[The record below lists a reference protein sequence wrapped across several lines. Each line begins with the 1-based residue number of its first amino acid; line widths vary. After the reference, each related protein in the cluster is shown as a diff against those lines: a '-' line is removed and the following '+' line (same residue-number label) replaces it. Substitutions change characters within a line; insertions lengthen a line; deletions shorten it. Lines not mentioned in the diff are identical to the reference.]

1 MRKITIPYHYYRV
14 FNDFSILIKKNHQ
27 ETLNYILNNFEPS
40 ENKWIHD
47 KFGNLQEK
55 IFSIPNP
62 NVDIDIF
69 YSILESL
76 PRSIRPLTDGN
87 YLKEYKF
94 LHDEKNLIG
103 IEAHGIKIY
112 DFNIVT
118 TREKSIFPHVK
129 SFFKNMSI
137 EEYRIYN
144 QFNSQFLR
152 LIREPNTYQMPDQK
166 DKNVAIDVGCYVGYK
181 VFALSYY
188 QKNYSRPVL
197 GFEIDDENFDVFNI
211 NIKKNKLCDVVKGY
225 KIGLSDEEK
234 ILTIYTRQKK
244 TMAHSLEQFENL
256 NENKIKPSFNNKNK
270 IKKDISNIKTQLLDN
285 YTNNYSS
292 ISALHISVNGH
303 EHKVVK
309 GSKKTINKAKK
320 IRVACPYKLNGI
332 PIRKLVI
339 DELAKL
345 NLINPKLHGGAVYL
359 DGHSFFSS
367 SNIVKYLEKIYKR
380 ILVKFR
386 L

>member
-1 MRKITIPYHYYRV
+1 METINLPYHYYRV

-27 ETLNYILNNFEPS
+27 ETLKYILDNFEPS
-40 ENKWIHD
+40 ESKWIYL
-47 KFGNLQEK
+47 KFGNLREK

-62 NVDIDIF
+62 NIDIDIF
-69 YSILESL
+69 FSILESL
-76 PRSIRPLTDGN
+76 PRNIRPLTDGY
-87 YLKEYKF
+87 YLREYKF

-103 IEAHGIKIY
+103 IEAYGIKIY

-118 TREKSIFPHVK
+118 AREKSIFPHVK

-137 EEYRIYN
+137 DEYRIYN

-152 LIREPNTYQMPDQK
+152 LIREPNTYQMPNNN

-181 VFALSYY
+181 VFALSHY

-256 NENKIKPSFNNKNK
+256 NENEIKLSFNNKNK
-270 IKKDISNIKTQLLDN
+270 IKKNILKIKTHMLDN

-292 ISALHISVNGH
+292 ISALHVSVNGH

-309 GSKKTINKAKK
+309 GSKKTINKTKK
-320 IRVACPYKLNGI
+320 VRISCPYKLNGI
-332 PIRKLVI
+332 PVRKLVI
-339 DELAKL
+339 DELTKL
-345 NLINPKLHGGAVYL
+345 RLINPKLHGGAVYL
-359 DGHSFFSS
+359 
-367 SNIVKYLEKIYKR
+367 
-380 ILVKFR
+380 
-386 L
+386 